1 MAAITTERTIGKTK
15 RAVLG
20 GLIRY
25 NNEKLGKQQYR
36 RLAISLRDKGAI
48 VGGIVGE
55 IWMTVLFIQL
65 FWIEERF
72 RGKGHGTALM
82 ERIEAEARRFG
93 AVRSYLDTMRIQA
106 PGFYRACGYE
116 EFVTLDSYSRGVT
129 RHWFS
134 ERPLRMG

>member
-1 MAAITTERTIGKTK
+1 MPAISVERTIGKTK

-25 NNEKLGKQQYR
+25 NDEKMGKQKYR
-36 RLAISLRDKGAI
+36 RFAISLRDDGTI

-55 IWMTVLFIQL
+55 VWMTVLFIQL

-82 ERIEAEARRFG
+82 QRIEQEARRFG
-93 AVRSYLDTMRIQA
+93 AVRSYVDTMSVQA
-106 PGFYRACGYE
+106 PAFYRARGYQA
-116 EFVTLDSYSRGVT
+116 FGTIDGYPGGVT
-129 RHWFS
+129 RHW
-134 ERPLRMG
+134 LTKTL

>member
-1 MAAITTERTIGKTK
+1 MPAITTERTIGKTK

-93 AVRSYLDTMRIQA
+93 AVRSYLDTMSIQA

-116 EFVTLDSYSRGVT
+116 EFGTLDGYHAGVT
-129 RHWFS
+129 RHWFTKA
-134 ERPLRMG
+134 L

>member
-1 MAAITTERTIGKTK
+1 MPAITTERTIGKTK

-20 GLIRY
+20 GLIRFKD
-25 NNEKLGKQQYR
+25 EKLGKQQSR
-36 RLAISLRDKGAI
+36 RPAISLRDNGAV

-82 ERIEAEARRFG
+82 EKIEKEARRFG
-93 AVRSYLDTMRIQA
+93 AVRSYVDTMSVQA
-106 PGFYRACGYE
+106 PDFYRACGYE
-116 EFVTLDSYSRGVT
+116 AFGAIDGYPGGVT
-129 RHWFS
+129 RHWFTKA
-134 ERPLRMG
+134 L

>member
-1 MAAITTERTIGKTK
+1 MPAITTERTIGKTK

-25 NNEKLGKQQYR
+25 NDEKLGKQQYR

-93 AVRSYLDTMRIQA
+93 AVRSYLDTMSIQA

-116 EFVTLDSYSRGVT
+116 EFGTLDGYPSGVT
-129 RHWFS
+129 RHWFTKA
-134 ERPLRMG
+134 L

>member
-1 MAAITTERTIGKTK
+1 MAAISVERTIGKTK

-82 ERIEAEARRFG
+82 EKIEAEARRFG
-93 AVRSYLDTMRIQA
+93 AVRSYLDTMSIQA

-116 EFVTLDSYSRGVT
+116 EFGTLDGYPGGVM
-129 RHWFS
+129 RHWFTKA
-134 ERPLRMG
+134 L

>member
-1 MAAITTERTIGKTK
+1 MPAISVERTIGKTK

-25 NNEKLGKQQYR
+25 NGEKLGKQKYR
-36 RLAISLRDKGAI
+36 RFAVSLRDKDAI

-55 IWMTVLFIQL
+55 VWMTVLFIQL

-82 ERIEAEARRFG
+82 QKIEAEARQFG
-93 AVRSYLDTMRIQA
+93 AVRSYLDTMSIQA

-116 EFVTLDSYSRGVT
+116 AFGEIDGYPGGVT
-129 RHWFS
+129 RHWFTKA
-134 ERPLRMG
+134 L

>member
-1 MAAITTERTIGKTK
+1 MPAITTERTIGKTK

-25 NNEKLGKQQYR
+25 NDEKLGKQQYR
-36 RLAISLRDKGAI
+36 RLAISLRDKGAV

-82 ERIEAEARRFG
+82 DKDRGGGAAVWRRAVLSLHHEYPGSRILPR
-93 AVRSYLDTMRIQA
+93 MR
-106 PGFYRACGYE
+106 
-116 EFVTLDSYSRGVT
+116 L
-129 RHWFS
+129 
-134 ERPLRMG
+134 